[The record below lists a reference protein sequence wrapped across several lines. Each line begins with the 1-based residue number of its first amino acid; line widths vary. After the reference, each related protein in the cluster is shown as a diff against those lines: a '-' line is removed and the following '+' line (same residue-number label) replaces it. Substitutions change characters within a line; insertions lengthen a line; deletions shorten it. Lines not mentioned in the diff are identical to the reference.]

1 MFQAKRLIYKRL
13 FERLRDQFDLKVNP
27 TDGLFKT
34 VQAGFH
40 VRAANAF
47 DSILCPWAF
56 IEQGSSPGIDFF
68 QSPKEW
74 QYEVTY
80 PMVIMTHADKT
91 VQTGLVYN
99 LDIDDDTVL
108 HNENLGVEDLMDKV
122 VDYFFSNFTN
132 HRFDLFDDP
141 AEQRTSDFHVE
152 QWKVSHGIP
161 TIPFLQPILMDA
173 FYRAI
178 QINFTFLVIERED
191 L

>member
-13 FERLRDQFDLKVNP
+13 FERLRDQFDLNVNA
-27 TDGLFKT
+27 TDGLFNT

-40 VRAANAF
+40 IRATNAF
-47 DSILCPWAF
+47 DPKLCPWAF
-56 IEQGSSPGIDFF
+56 IEQGSSPGIEFF
-68 QSPKEW
+68 QSPKVW
-74 QYEVTY
+74 KYEVTY

-108 HNENLGVEDLMDKV
+108 HNDNLGVEDLMDKV
-122 VDYFFSNFTN
+122 VDYFWSNFTN
-132 HRFDLFDDP
+132 QRFDLFDDP
-141 AEQRTSDFHVE
+141 AEQRVSDFYVE
-152 QWKVSHGIP
+152 QWRVSHGIP
-161 TIPFLQPILMDA
+161 TLPFLQPMLIDA

-178 QINFTFLVIERED
+178 QINFTFLVIESES